1 MNLRVTNMIEC
12 WKIALFAI
20 DIRASN
26 RIKALA
32 MAVKFTHKMFEPS
45 KFESL
50 DFGAKA
56 NSSKNQTF
64 RFVGGFNKRIFKK
77 KQSK

>member
-1 MNLRVTNMIEC
+1 MNLRVTSMIEC
-12 WKIALFAI
+12 WKIAYFAI

-64 RFVGGFNKRIFKK
+64 RLDSIKGFFKNSLNKY
-77 KQSK
+77 